1 MRLNKPKNRINT
13 MLNKKHQILEE
24 FVKKPWKKFTFHEIK
39 KLSGK
44 KSESYVYTS
53 LKKFVKSNIL
63 KEERAG
69 NVVLYSLNLSSH
81 KTLAYAGFVLEYLS
95 WNKKYIPYKN
105 LEKIISKIPTKFFVF
120 VITGS
125 YANNTQRKDSD
136 IDAVIICDDA
146 FEPKKIYA
154 ELKQD
159 CELNIPQIHL
169 YVFKKSEFLSMLL
182 NKEANYGKE
191 IANKNLIL
199 FGGEEYYKIISEAIK
214 N

>member
-1 MRLNKPKNRINT
+1 
-13 MLNKKHQILEE
+13 MLNKEHQILEE
-24 FVKKPWKKFTFHEIK
+24 FVKKPWKKLTFKEVK

-44 KSESYVYTS
+44 RSESYVYAS

-81 KTLAYAGFVLEYLS
+81 KTFAYAGFVLEHIS
-95 WNKKYIPYKN
+95 WNKKHIPYKD
-105 LEKIISKIPTKFFVF
+105 LEKIASKIPTKFFMF
-120 VITGS
+120 IITGS
-125 YANNTQRKDSD
+125 YANNTQKKDSD
-136 IDAVIICDDA
+136 IDVVIICDDT
-146 FEPKKIYA
+146 FEPKRIYA

-159 CELNIPQIHL
+159 CELNIPPIHL
-169 YVFKKSEFLSMLL
+169 YVFKSSEFLEMLL

-199 FGGEEYYKIISEAIK
+199 FGGEGYYNLISEAIK
-214 N
+214 NGFTG

>member
-1 MRLNKPKNRINT
+1 
-13 MLNKKHQILEE
+13 MLNKEHQILEE
-24 FVKKPWKKFTFHEIK
+24 FVKKPWKKFTFKEIK

-63 KEERAG
+63 KEERVG

-81 KTLAYAGFVLEYLS
+81 KTLTYVGFVLEYLS
-95 WNKKYIPYKN
+95 WNKKQIPYKD
-105 LEKIISKIPTKFFVF
+105 LEKIASKIPTKFFIF
-120 VITGS
+120 IITGS
-125 YANNTQRKDSD
+125 YVTNTQKKTSD
-136 IDAVIICDDA
+136 IDVVIICDDA
-146 FEPKKIYA
+146 FDSKKIYA

-159 CELNIPQIHL
+159 SELNIPPIHL
-169 YVFKKSEFLSMLL
+169 YVFKNSEFLEMLL

-199 FGGEEYYKIISEAIK
+199 FGGEGYYKIISEAVK
-214 N
+214 NGFTG

>member
-1 MRLNKPKNRINT
+1 
-13 MLNKKHQILEE
+13 MLNKEHQILEE
-24 FVKKPWKKFTFHEIK
+24 FVKKPWKKFTFKEIK

-69 NVVLYSLNLSSH
+69 NVVLYLLNLSLH
-81 KTLAYAGFVLEYLS
+81 KTIAYTSFVLEYLS
-95 WNKKYIPYKN
+95 WNKKYIPYKD
-105 LEKIISKIPTKFFVF
+105 LEKIASKVPTKLFTFI
-120 VITGS
+120 ITGS
-125 YANNTQRKDSD
+125 YANNTQKKTSD
-136 IDAVIICDDA
+136 IDVVILCDDT
-146 FEPKKIYA
+146 FDPKRIYA

-159 CELNIPQIHL
+159 CELNIPSIHL
-169 YVFKKSEFLSMLL
+169 YVFKNSEFLEMLI

-199 FGGEEYYKIISEAIK
+199 FGGEGYYKIISEAVK
-214 N
+214 NGFTG